1 MCFTKPIGFV
11 CLRRDAAIV
20 VRFTIISQQQA
31 HYHQDMK
38 THLPVALRKALLAGI
53 VAVTSL
59 VYNRAYAEDISLN
72 TTLQNETVTADGQNV
87 NISPA
92 DGAPAM
98 KGGNTVT
105 VTNGNITVNGD
116 IGVTGGDGKNV
127 LSVDGGNVAVNGDM
141 ISSDASLSAT
151 GDGDIA
157 LGRIKTTADKLTLTT
172 EEGDI
177 SSSGIYTAVDDDGLE
192 TLTVKTEGGD
202 FSVGTS
208 DAKIFNANIEVKGN
222 ATIGSQE
229 EQGSTTLVHIRGEG
243 DTLIDVAG
251 DLMVYQSLILGPGID
266 QAQDNLGGVGKSE
279 VNVGGKAQFWGAD
292 TNITGGNNA
301 DSVLL
306 TADTGIEFFN
316 DTRTTITTNSVV
328 TATTGN
334 ITILSDTAAVDISG
348 DVYALQGNINIQS
361 GSFLSS
367 SLNGRA
373 NFGASGSITIATDK
387 ENYIIN
393 SDLVAGSEVSCSGA
407 YVYMSQTNVDS
418 TESVTVYGTLVK
430 LYNSQVLSDEDIKIT
445 GGNVTVAG
453 KIVDGDGLVQ
463 IAGDSSTEVSGVDV
477 DGGSIVVG
485 SGTGTTKIN
494 SQGNVHTTL
503 NASGDIMVKDNAV
516 VLEQGL
522 VVSSELGN
530 VEIAA
535 TGSDR
540 SLSVTEGSVTTG
552 KGTVAIS
559 GAAETNVSGVTVGA
573 SDGTDED
580 VSVLIGKPGEGA
592 TTVTDSAI
600 DATKDVNIEGATVA
614 VNGGTVNG
622 DGAVRIAGSTSTD
635 VRGADLNGGSISVGS
650 GTGAT
655 TIASDDDKSTTLD
668 ASGDITVKDK
678 AVTLEENSVITSAQ
692 GNIEIAAMDS
702 DLSVTGGSV
711 TTGHGTIAISGA
723 ASTNVNG
730 AEVGIAEGSD
740 AVVAVEIG
748 LPGAGTTTIDGTT
761 VNASGHVK
769 VDGASV
775 EIRNHS
781 DIVSSGGD
789 VTIAATGNNELSG
802 DAVTAT
808 AGTVTVTSGATNTIA
823 AAVTAGVDVEV
834 TAGEN
839 NTITGDVTAG
849 SAVEITAAGNNV
861 LTGDAVTATTGTVTV
876 TAGESNT
883 IAVAVTSGTDV
894 EVTAEVG
901 NTISA
906 DVTAESGD
914 VSLTAGTSNKVTGS
928 ATTVTT
934 RNGAISLDAGDA
946 GINQVNGATLDA
958 QRSAAGGAD
967 DSAGTI
973 AMTGSSN
980 EIIKGA
986 SLQADAGVSISS
998 TGTGPVNCNGI
1009 SASSVTASAGDIA
1022 ISAAKF
1028 NRVDDGSEIEAES
1041 GNVSIASAMNL
1052 VTDSTVTA
1060 GADVTMGAVEGS
1072 SAIAENVVASIKGEA
1087 TIKAAG
1093 SVSIQGKNSIYRE
1106 SKSPSEIS
1114 IIAEQGDI
1122 DVSGSNLI
1130 VLASLQAG
1138 GAVRITT
1145 GEGDMATTVK
1155 NSSLTGS
1162 GVVIAGDITSRSDAD
1177 LAEVSG
1183 ADTLVEA
1190 KTITL
1195 NNVRVVDTGKD
1206 VSNIHAAEGG
1216 DISILDR
1223 VDLANATLT
1232 ASGRIVVDTGHVLNA
1247 RAASS
1252 LDGKLVGDGDINK
1265 SGGDILQLS
1274 GDNTGFNGSI
1284 YVNGA
1289 KGGAQGSVVDADNAG
1304 SWLEIAGAGVG
1315 SASAIMLKNTD
1326 LVVNSAEAQIGM
1338 LDTTQD
1344 AAANNAATGGTLL
1357 ADGSYTSDDNT
1368 RTDFTTVGSV
1378 LEVQQGKSGDVLHAS
1393 GMQLSDATLIKLDA
1407 EVGADGQASSDVISV
1422 SGSIDMAAVQTG
1434 NSVSPATAPVTARVF
1449 VNHLGDAASAAEG
1462 ARTTIIE
1469 GTMASALNEDVLYE
1483 VTRSAN
1489 GTYQRVLQE
1498 RNVHLENKGDRVDL
1512 VYSKNYRSAAKNA
1525 QQTAVAGV
1533 LQQLSDN
1540 FHHSEGSLAASG
1552 DTSARLIDAF
1562 DYTRSEASAVRG
1574 LQSVA
1579 GSGNVLPR
1587 LMQFDSSRHHLAD
1600 LRRQMVL
1607 PVCPRTDKG
1616 GVNRTRNTW
1625 ITYTGAQ
1632 NDLDGDAYMGDYSR
1646 TAHGFLLGADRSLT
1660 CNLRVGASLGYETSS
1675 SSADLAKVDGDTL
1688 FLDAYAVAVTGQ
1700 LRHRVSFGLASSSF
1714 DSKRGVAVDAGYHSF
1729 SGQTNS
1735 SADGLTLN
1743 FGYELSTE
1751 RQLNARSS
1759 LARYLAV
1766 NLSWHKLDAM
1776 REDGLGNM
1784 GLETSY
1790 DDEWQADVALGLQYN
1805 CEFTAVRHEAPATFY
1820 ANAELHMD
1828 LLNDRLSARNR
1839 FLGTG
1844 ADWDVKSMKRD
1855 SFYVEFG
1862 AGVIVPLSPSW
1873 TATAGAA
1880 IEVGSGHTS
1889 VSGNA
1894 GVRYTF

>member
-1 MCFTKPIGFV
+1 MYKACPAVIAGCV
-11 CLRRDAAIV
+11 IHYS
-20 VRFTIISQQQA
+20 TIERNNS
-31 HYHQDMK
+31 DMK
-38 THLPVALRKALLAGI
+38 THLPVALRKALIAAIFAVSFVSYSTHAEDSAQPVSYGDITTKDTSISESGSVSVSKVTDTADNLSISATDDVTIGSIQTAGRE
-53 VAVTSL
+53 AVNGMEINAGGDLTIGESGDLGNGDEESL
-59 VYNRAYAEDISLN
+59 V
-72 TTLQNETVTADGQNV
+72 
-87 NISPA
+87 PA
-92 DGAPAM
+92 
-98 KGGNTVT
+98 TI
-105 VTNGNITVNGD
+105 TNAVIT
-116 IGVTGGDGKNV
+116 TGGDFIIGEDTGSAKVFYICGTEVASSTVDITVGGKFIVNQSTCIHPGGGSGV
-127 LSVDGGNVAVNGDM
+127 SGDLTLTAEGDMNFFGKTTIIQGGGQGSSAKAILISNAGNILVKDADHCNIGEGAALVAMGAGGNVRLQNN
-141 ISSDASLSAT
+141 T
-151 GDGDIA
+151 GSHSIAGDIRTA
-157 LGRIKTTADKLTLTT
+157 GEIEVTGVYNYIDSMTNQVEFFAGKGVTITSKESEDNIAYNGISHAVMTADKK
-172 EEGDI
+172 
-177 SSSGIYTAVDDDGLE
+177 GI
-192 TLTVKTEGGD
+192 
-202 FSVGTS
+202 
-208 DAKIFNANIEVKGN
+208 
-222 ATIGSQE
+222 
-229 EQGSTTLVHIRGEG
+229 
-243 DTLIDVAG
+243 
-251 DLMVYQSLILGPGID
+251 
-266 QAQDNLGGVGKSE
+266 
-279 VNVGGKAQFWGAD
+279 
-292 TNITGGNNA
+292 
-301 DSVLL
+301 
-306 TADTGIEFFN
+306 
-316 DTRTTITTNSVV
+316 TITSEPGTY
-328 TATTGN
+328 G
-334 ITILSDTAAVDISG
+334 
-348 DVYALQGNINIQS
+348 
-361 GSFLSS
+361 
-367 SLNGRA
+367 
-373 NFGASGSITIATDK
+373 
-387 ENYIIN
+387 NYIIASRLTATN
-393 SDLVAGSEVSCSGA
+393 DDITIVGGAVSSVAGSELVARNGEVSISGGA
-407 YVYMSQTNVDS
+407 ASVEDSSIDTSGSVTIVGTNPAGTGTGLSHVDVKGEAISVGGDSKTNISAHEGGKSTLEATDNVLVAGTSVTISDDTSIVSATGEVDISATSGKVAVTGGEVKAVLGKISIGGS
-418 TESVTVYGTLVK
+418 TE
-430 LYNSQVLSDEDIKIT
+430 
-445 GGNVTVAG
+445 
-453 KIVDGDGLVQ
+453 
-463 IAGDSSTEVSGVDV
+463 TELSGVAV
-477 DGGSIVVG
+477 QGASIAVG
-485 SGTGTTKIN
+485 SGTGSTVIG
-494 SQGNVHTTL
+494 SDSDSATTL
-503 NASGDIMVKDNAV
+503 NA
-516 VLEQGL
+516 
-522 VVSSELGN
+522 
-530 VEIAA
+530 
-535 TGSDR
+535 T
-540 SLSVTEGSVTTG
+540 
-552 KGTVAIS
+552 
-559 GAAETNVSGVTVGA
+559 
-573 SDGTDED
+573 
-580 VSVLIGKPGEGA
+580 
-592 TTVTDSAI
+592 
-600 DATKDVNIEGATVA
+600 
-614 VNGGTVNG
+614 
-622 DGAVRIAGSTSTD
+622 
-635 VRGADLNGGSISVGS
+635 
-650 GTGAT
+650 
-655 TIASDDDKSTTLD
+655 
-668 ASGDITVKDK
+668 GDITVKDAK
-678 AVTLEENSVITSAQ
+678 VSIEADSVITSDA
-692 GNIEIAAMDS
+692 GDVGIAATEDK
-702 DLSVTGGSV
+702 LILTGGSV
-711 TTGHGTIAISGA
+711 TTGNGDISISGA
-723 ASTNVNG
+723 AGTSVSDVAVSASGSG
-730 AEVGIAEGSD
+730 AGAVAIGQSD
-740 AVVAVEIG
+740 AGATIVEDSSIAADGQVSVLGVSVEVKDSKGINAEFSVVIS
-748 LPGAGTTTIDGTT
+748 AGNGDVAMSGET
-761 VNASGHVK
+761 VNSGKDVTVAAMNGDVFIASEVK
-769 VDGASV
+769 SVDGSV
-775 EIRNHS
+775 S
-781 DIVSSGGD
+781 V
-789 VTIAATGNNELSG
+789 AANGN
-802 DAVTAT
+802 
-808 AGTVTVTSGATNTIA
+808 TN
-823 AAVTAGVDVEV
+823 
-834 TAGEN
+834 
-839 NTITGDVTAG
+839 
-849 SAVEITAAGNNV
+849 
-861 LTGDAVTATTGTVTV
+861 LTGDTVAATDGAVMVSAGSDNTIDSAIAAGSDVTV
-876 TAGESNT
+876 TAGGSNT
-883 IAVAVTSGTDV
+883 LSAEVMAGGEIAISAGAMNSIAADVKSANGSVAVNGGTANVV
-894 EVTAEVG
+894 E
-901 NTISA
+901 
-906 DVTAESGD
+906 
-914 VSLTAGTSNKVTGS
+914 GTE
-928 ATTVTT
+928 TTVAAT
-934 RNGAISLDAGDA
+934 NGAVQLSG
-946 GINQVNGATLDA
+946 GVNLVDGATLDA
-958 QRSAAGGAD
+958 SGEASVVSIAGESNVVRDGAA
-967 DSAGTI
+967 I
-973 AMTGSSN
+973 
-980 EIIKGA
+980 
-986 SLQADAGVSISS
+986 QADAGVSISS

-1072 SAIAENVVASIKGEA
+1072 SALAENVVASINGEA

-1326 LVVNSAEAQIGM
+1326 LLVNSAAAQIGS

-1344 AAANNAATGGTLL
+1344 AVANNVATSGTLQ
-1357 ADGSYTSDDNT
+1357 ADGSYTADANT
-1368 RTDFTTVGSV
+1368 RTDFRTIGSV
-1378 LEVQQGKSGDVLHAS
+1378 VELNQGQSGDVLQAS
-1393 GMQLSDATLIKLDA
+1393 QLKLSDATLLKLDA
-1407 EVGADGQASSDVISV
+1407 TVDAAGNASSDTIRVA
-1422 SGSIDMAAVQTG
+1422 GTIDVAAARTG
-1434 NSVSPATAPVTARVF
+1434 NKVSPASAPVTARVF
-1449 VNHLGDAASAAEG
+1449 VTHHGDAANAADG
-1462 ARTTIIE
+1462 ARTTILQ
-1469 GTMASALNEDVLYE
+1469 GNMASDINEDVLYD
-1483 VTRSAN
+1483 VALSAN
-1489 GTYQRVLQE
+1489 GTYQRTLQE

-1607 PVCPRTDKG
+1607 PVCLRTDKG

-1632 NDLDGDAYMGDYSR
+1632 NDLGGDAYMGDYSR

-1714 DSKRGVAVDAGYHSF
+1714 DSRRGVAVDAGYHSF
-1729 SGQTNS
+1729 SGQTKS